1 MAFFLSR
8 TVQCVT
14 IFAKSHT
21 SGQKKGYD
29 FSRAHSDKKA
39 DRTRSGWRGKN
50 AALPPPLGEKPLW
63 RTSSIRNPFQVT
75 ENSGYGE
82 GVVSFTCGPGGAWG
96 AAGNGGVP
104 VLRGLGGVSGTAL
117 CFRSLVC
124 FRAQPA

>member
-1 MAFFLSR
+1 MPLR
-8 TVQCVT
+8 
-14 IFAKSHT
+14 
-21 SGQKKGYD
+21 
-29 FSRAHSDKKA
+29 
-39 DRTRSGWRGKN
+39 
-50 AALPPPLGEKPLW
+50 PPPLGEKPLW

-117 CFRSLVC
+117 WFRSLVC